1 VGQVFGELYRSM
13 KALALVFNCFLDTA
27 EAEAWARS
35 KLPKPVRESSCPGP
49 LAAFVGLR
57 ARLRQG

>member
-1 VGQVFGELYRSM
+1 M